1 MKSSR
6 AQVWLE
12 NLDEW
17 SWPGRGSAAVE
28 VLPPSWVPTLPPR
41 LEPVAAGVGAA
52 SEGWQRRRAVAPWLG
67 TGALLSAL
75 LAACALLALGGPLR
89 LERIIGLRAAD
100 QASVAGSAGADSA
113 TARVAAGPPPPPVTL
128 TPVSHDA
135 AGSSIDTTSYESV
148 ALHGQGSFIA
158 YLPADYASTTRRYPV
173 LYLLH
178 GNDQLASAFLQIGLQ
193 RELDRLIARHAIPP
207 LIAVMIQ
214 GGPGANNWREY
225 EGRNYEAYVLEA
237 QEIVDRTLPTIA
249 DRDARAIA
257 GDSMGGYG
265 AMNVALSH
273 PERFAAVESWL
284 GFFNGLESQ
293 LRADRPLLARMGLRA
308 FVYGGASDTIADPS
322 EDAPFAAALRAA
334 GARARSAIYPG
345 GHSLETIEAH
355 LGSMLA
361 FAGHA
366 LSQSAE
372 ASPIAPKQPLR
383 AAASRA
389 Q

>member
-12 NLDEW
+12 NLDDW
-17 SWPGRGSAAVE
+17 SWPGRGAVAVE

-52 SEGWQRRRAVAPWLG
+52 SEGWQRRRVLAPWLG

-100 QASVAGSAGADSA
+100 QAPVAGSEP
-113 TARVAAGPPPPPVTL
+113 ARAAAGPPPPPVTL
-128 TPVSHDA
+128 TPVSHDP
-135 AGSSIDTTSYESV
+135 AGSSIDTASYKSA

-173 LYLLH
+173 IYLLH
-178 GNDQLASAFLQIGLQ
+178 GNDQLASAFLQVGLQ

-207 LIAVMIQ
+207 MIAVMIQ
-214 GGPGANNWREY
+214 GGRGANNWREY
-225 EGRNYEAYVLEA
+225 EGRNYEGYVLEA

-249 DRDARAIA
+249 VRGARAIA

-273 PERFAAVESWL
+273 PQRFAAVESWL
-284 GFFNGLESQ
+284 GFFNGLEPQ
-293 LRADRPLLARMGLRA
+293 LHADRPLLARMGLRA

-366 LSQSAE
+366 LSQSTE
-372 ASPIAPKQPLR
+372 AGPIAPKHPPR
-383 AAASRA
+383 AAPARA